1 MTRKNCSVTHIN
13 IGVGKYEK
21 TPSQSKS
28 EKSQNIQV
36 WVASMTEVI

>member
-28 EKSQNIQV
+28 EKSQKKSKSQNIQV
-36 WVASMTEVI
+36 